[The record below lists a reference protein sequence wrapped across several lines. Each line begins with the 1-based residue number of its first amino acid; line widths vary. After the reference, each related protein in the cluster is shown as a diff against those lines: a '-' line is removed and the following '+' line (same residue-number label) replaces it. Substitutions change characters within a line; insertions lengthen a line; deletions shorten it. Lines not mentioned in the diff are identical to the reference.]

1 MNEKRI
7 LAEWD
12 VGKPQLPWKWNI
24 GFKSMTVSLALAVS
38 LLLFLKIQGARDSRC
53 LGIL

>member
-12 VGKPQLPWKWNI
+12 VGKPQQPWKWNI
-24 GFKSMTVSLALAVS
+24 EFKNMIVSLALAVS
-38 LLLFLKIQGARDSRC
+38 LLLFLKTQGARDSRR